1 MLFIEVN
8 VKTAMIV
15 HGFDYNNKEIVE
27 EVNETDFVTK
37 IVAVERIQSI
47 SENYLLVSSSHGR
60 VMYWEYE
67 GSLETIRAKL
77 EAADLLLV

>member
-1 MLFIEVN
+1 
-8 VKTAMIV
+8 MIV
-15 HGFDYNNKEIVE
+15 HGFDNNNKEIDE
-27 EVNETDFVTK
+27 EDNETDFVTK

-67 GSLETIRAKL
+67 GALETIRAKL